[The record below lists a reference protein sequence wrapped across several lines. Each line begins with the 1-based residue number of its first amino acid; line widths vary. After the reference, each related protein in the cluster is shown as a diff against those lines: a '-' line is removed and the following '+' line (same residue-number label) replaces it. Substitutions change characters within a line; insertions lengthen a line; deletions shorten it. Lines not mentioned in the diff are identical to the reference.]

1 MKVKL
6 VTLASII
13 LCVFGSFASKA
24 SDALIFVP
32 AELDLGEINP
42 VETVSRKVKIVNP
55 GNSPVRIVRA
65 RACCGAKV
73 SLSSSVV
80 PPSESVEMDVAFT
93 SGLAAGV
100 FRKSVTVVFD
110 KAQSPLVTYNIKG
123 VVREAFLAKSG
134 FAVEVLSSNL
144 PSPTSVESGVISS
157 STFVSIALPSVLFA
171 GLVDG
176 FNPCAFSIVIILAG
190 ILAVGGRRR
199 KSQILGGVAFCL
211 SSFMTYMFMGFGL
224 LEAIRAL
231 SGFYLVRNILFAILS
246 VFLFALSFLSFRDAF
261 RYRVAGVPSVITL
274 QLPDGVKKAIRCV
287 AERSWS
293 GPTVVFTSL
302 LCGFL
307 VTLLDSLCTGQ
318 VYVPVLVL
326 LSKQNDSAYTLLLL
340 ALYNIAFI
348 SPLVAIFIFS
358 AFGVGSERMRIWSK
372 RNVFPSKIAL
382 GFLFLAL
389 GVLLLFTFSSRV
401 KVFSAE
407 SPAVV
412 DVMDVDKKAEM
423 LIPSQVESISDEV
436 ALKKKSLSRSELAD
450 GNEMLHALLKAEK
463 LDPAY
468 PDYLAQIVSDVKQ
481 DEQWRNHALQ
491 FVPDCMMRLEKH
503 SAKWTMLSAVLRESL
518 SNRKSVLAGTAL
530 LGYVRLS
537 EKIGEPDKS
546 EVGAMAVSLA
556 SDAASSVENIVTA
569 LRVGTELKEDSILSS
584 AKYWARYG
592 ESQFLRCVAIS
603 VIRDLGMVQD
613 QEFLRSLLPARTKAE
628 ESVIMHAL
636 KSTKERR

>member
-1 MKVKL
+1 
-6 VTLASII
+6 
-13 LCVFGSFASKA
+13 
-24 SDALIFVP
+24 
-32 AELDLGEINP
+32 
-42 VETVSRKVKIVNP
+42 
-55 GNSPVRIVRA
+55 
-65 RACCGAKV
+65 
-73 SLSSSVV
+73 
-80 PPSESVEMDVAFT
+80 
-93 SGLAAGV
+93 
-100 FRKSVTVVFD
+100 
-110 KAQSPLVTYNIKG
+110 
-123 VVREAFLAKSG
+123 
-134 FAVEVLSSNL
+134 
-144 PSPTSVESGVISS
+144 
-157 STFVSIALPSVLFA
+157 
-171 GLVDG
+171 
-176 FNPCAFSIVIILAG
+176 
-190 ILAVGGRRR
+190 
-199 KSQILGGVAFCL
+199 
-211 SSFMTYMFMGFGL
+211 
-224 LEAIRAL
+224 
-231 SGFYLVRNILFAILS
+231 
-246 VFLFALSFLSFRDAF
+246 
-261 RYRVAGVPSVITL
+261 
-274 QLPDGVKKAIRCV
+274 
-287 AERSWS
+287 
-293 GPTVVFTSL
+293 
-302 LCGFL
+302 
-307 VTLLDSLCTGQ
+307 
-318 VYVPVLVL
+318 L
-326 LSKQNDSAYTLLLL
+326 LSKQNDSVRTLLLL

-358 AFGVGSERMRIWSK
+358 AFGVGSERMRMWSK

-401 KVFSAE
+401 EVFSAE

-412 DVMDVDKKAEM
+412 DVMDVDKEAEM
-423 LIPSQVESISDEV
+423 LIPSQVKSISDEV

-537 EKIGEPDKS
+537 EKTREPDKS

-636 KSTKERR
+636 KSAKEGR

>member
-73 SLSSSVV
+73 SLSSSII

-110 KAQSPLVTYNIKG
+110 KAQLPLVTYNIKG

-134 FAVEVLSSNL
+134 SAVEVLPSKH

-190 ILAVGGRRR
+190 ILAVGGRHR

-231 SGFYLVRNILFAILS
+231 SEFYLVRNILFAILS

-293 GPTVVFTSL
+293 GPTVVFTGL
-302 LCGFL
+302 LCGFV

-326 LSKQNDSAYTLLLL
+326 LSKQNDSVCTLLLL

-358 AFGVGSERMRIWSK
+358 AFGIGSERMRMWSK

-401 KVFSAE
+401 EVFSAE

-569 LRVGTELKEDSILSS
+569 LRVGTELKEDAILSS

-603 VIRDLGMVQD
+603 VIRDMGTADD
-613 QEFLRSLLPARTKAE
+613 QTFLRSLLPARTKAE